1 MVTNDEIVKI
11 KFFKVILLTND
22 ITYLKNVIV
31 FIIFSTI
38 TIAFCMIVNI
48 IIIIVFVIRNVF
60 MIINDQIVKIRILK
74 VTLLKLSLLIMPLF
88 LLFSYSLFYYFLP
101 LFCWIIN
108 IRIIIVITIM
118 NVLWL
123 LLLLT
128 GFLFAEIGKYFKEKV
143 FFDFVSLLLVFIAI
157 KGEC

>member
-60 MIINDQIVKIRILK
+60 MIINDKIVKIRILE

-108 IRIIIVITIM
+108 IRIIIVITIT
-118 NVLWL
+118 NVL
-123 LLLLT
+123 
-128 GFLFAEIGKYFKEKV
+128 
-143 FFDFVSLLLVFIAI
+143 
-157 KGEC
+157 